1 MLCNLEIIR
10 LFKFVFLKWVFDEKI
25 YKKLVVLKFKFGIVK
40 KYVLKIEI
48 CWYWMCFCDV
58 F

>member
-10 LFKFVFLKWVFDEKI
+10 LFKLVFLKWVFDDKI
-25 YKKLVVLKFKFGIVK
+25 YKKLVVLKFKFSIVK
-40 KYVLKIEI
+40 NYVLKIEF

>member
-10 LFKFVFLKWVFDEKI
+10 LFKFVFLKWVFDDKI

-40 KYVLKIEI
+40 NCVLKIEF

>member
-10 LFKFVFLKWVFDEKI
+10 LFKFVFLKWVFDDKI
-25 YKKLVVLKFKFGIVK
+25 YKKLVVLKFKFSIVK
-40 KYVLKIEI
+40 NYVLKIEF

>member
-10 LFKFVFLKWVFDEKI
+10 LFKFVFLKWVFDDKI

-40 KYVLKIEI
+40 NYVLKIKF

>member
-10 LFKFVFLKWVFDEKI
+10 LFKFVFLKWVFDDKI

-40 KYVLKIEI
+40 NYVLKIEF